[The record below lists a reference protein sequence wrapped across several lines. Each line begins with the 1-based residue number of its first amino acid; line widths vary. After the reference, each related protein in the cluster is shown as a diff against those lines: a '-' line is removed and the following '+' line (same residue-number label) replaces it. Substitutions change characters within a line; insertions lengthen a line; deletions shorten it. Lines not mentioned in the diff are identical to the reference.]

1 MTALP
6 ALAIEATTSAP
17 TPVLTSTR
25 LFPPRLRTNLVE
37 RSSLI
42 TRLSDDPER
51 RLTVITAPA
60 GYGKTTLAAQLVARL
75 ALPTAWVRLEA
86 ADDSPRSFFELV
98 LAALHLIDRDLAAGT
113 ATLLTQD
120 GPDAEEIVQQLIE
133 DLSVTTRSFVL
144 VLDDYHVIEAPEI
157 HQAMDLLLRRLPTA
171 TRLMLISRTTPPLRL
186 ARLRTSGEL
195 LLVAQSELQFTLEE
209 TLQYFHDSL
218 DLDLTPSE
226 VGVIHERTEGWV
238 IGLQLV
244 GSALHGRTREQTRQ
258 FLQEFVGSVELGDQ
272 YLWEEVLERQPEEVR
287 DFLLRTA
294 VLDRFNASLCDAVTQ
309 AGTSDE
315 LLRHCERNNLFIL
328 PLAGQ
333 GAWYRYHHLFAD
345 ALREQLGR
353 TVSEEEIT
361 ALHRR
366 AATWLEANGHFEDAI
381 RHATAGRQWDH
392 VIEMLE
398 AVCAELF
405 ERDQIAT
412 LRHWLQGIPPHVL
425 ATSPR

>member
-1 MTALP
+1 MSHAAETHRPEVDSTNLTRRTLP
-6 ALAIEATTSAP
+6 
-17 TPVLTSTR
+17 STR
-25 LFPPRLRTNLVE
+25 LYPPRLHANLVQ
-37 RSSLI
+37 RASLI
-42 TRLSDDPER
+42 AQLSDDPER

-60 GYGKTTLAAQLVARL
+60 GYGKSTLATQVVARL

-86 ADDSPRSFFELV
+86 TDDSPRSFFDLV
-98 LAALHLIDRDLAAGT
+98 LAALQLIDRDLAAGT
-113 ATLLTQD
+113 ATLLTQE
-120 GPDAEEIVQQLIE
+120 GSDAETIVQQLIA
-133 DLSVTTRSFVL
+133 DLST
-144 VLDDYHVIEAPEI
+144 A
-157 HQAMDLLLRRLPTA
+157 ARLI
-171 TRLMLISRTTPPLRL
+171 LISRTTPPLRL

-195 LLVAQSELQFTLEE
+195 LLVAQTDLQFTLEE
-209 TLQYFHDSL
+209 TLEYFHDSL

-226 VGVIHERTEGWV
+226 VAVIHERTEGWV

-244 GSALHGRTREQTRQ
+244 GSALRGRTREQTRQ
-258 FLQEFVGSVELGDQ
+258 FIQEFVGSVELGDQ

-315 LLRHCERNNLFIL
+315 LLRLCERNNLFIL

-412 LRHWLQGIPPHVL
+412 LRHWLQGIPPDVL
-425 ATSPR
+425 ATSPRLAFWLAWAQ